1 MEEKSF
7 YIFIM
12 VGWEGHLWYWRDQHL
27 LLSWFECIFRCWW
40 GLGNK
45 TGANM
50 WQFMTDKP
58 VLSCFVTYCTNAFW
72 DDLTFLRFTPFGY
85 QLGALNL
92 ILIQY
97 KNHEFQASTFSRI
110 WAFVFLLVLDQWFC
124 QELKGSFNGFNTCSW
139 MFANYWNSQTS
150 GSSSQ
155 ARLTLE
161 QTILLRD
168 IPRRS
173 QIELIKIFGCP
184 LVAARDGIFFKYTK
198 KNVWNKPDSDDDE
211 NGKWWWPKL
220 FWVQQHLVCWM

>member
-1 MEEKSF
+1 MCHLWQIPCLTKHFLGYWWKRSPF
-7 YIFIM
+7 TNYISIM
-12 VGWEGHLWYWRDQHL
+12 VGWEGHLWYWRDHHL

-110 WAFVFLLVLDQWFC
+110 WAFVFLLVLEQWFC
-124 QELKGSFNGFNTCSW
+124 QELKG
-139 MFANYWNSQTS
+139 M
-150 GSSSQ
+150 
-155 ARLTLE
+155 
-161 QTILLRD
+161 
-168 IPRRS
+168 
-173 QIELIKIFGCP
+173 
-184 LVAARDGIFFKYTK
+184 
-198 KNVWNKPDSDDDE
+198 
-211 NGKWWWPKL
+211 
-220 FWVQQHLVCWM
+220 